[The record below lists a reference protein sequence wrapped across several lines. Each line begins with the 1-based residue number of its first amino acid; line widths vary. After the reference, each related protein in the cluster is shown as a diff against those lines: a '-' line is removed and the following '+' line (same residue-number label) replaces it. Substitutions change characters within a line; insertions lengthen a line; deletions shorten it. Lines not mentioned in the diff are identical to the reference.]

1 MPRGRIGHDA
11 SGVACYV
18 AVGEQVAVLETWR
31 KDRADFCNTVVSEG
45 QAACRF
51 GAGLT
56 DDVPR
61 GLQRPEWFR
70 RPVN

>member
-1 MPRGRIGHDA
+1 MA
-11 SGVACYV
+11 SGQPAPKT
-18 AVGEQVAVLETWR
+18 AGEYLETWM